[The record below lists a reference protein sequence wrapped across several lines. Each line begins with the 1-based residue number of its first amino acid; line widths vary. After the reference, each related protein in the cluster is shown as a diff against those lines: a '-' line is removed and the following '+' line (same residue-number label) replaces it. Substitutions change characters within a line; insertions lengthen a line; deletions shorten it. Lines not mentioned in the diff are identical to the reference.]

1 MTALWSSLQG
11 SELHTAGVIV
21 GHTDRALGIEYQRRA
36 VDLAAATGAK
46 LVQGFALMVF
56 AAVEGDI
63 DPLRGARSQ
72 VEVMKHYLG
81 IGNRA
86 HLRSF
91 ARALLRPLVL
101 LSLDEAAAVVD
112 GATSDQP
119 DFGATEDR
127 RQWTQQAHQALGPGY
142 ALPPGEA
149 HA

>member
-1 MTALWSSLQG
+1 
-11 SELHTAGVIV
+11 
-21 GHTDRALGIEYQRRA
+21 
-36 VDLAAATGAK
+36 
-46 LVQGFALMVF
+46 MVF

-127 RQWTQQAHQALGPGY
+127 RQWTQQAHQAHQALGPGY
-142 ALPPGEA
+142 AAAARRGARMTDDELVAYLDDTLNELGHQTRA
-149 HA
+149 ATQ